1 VPWDFCRLHTSFD
14 NLCRAYRMLTF
25 CMIHLFHRKY
35 GESVCNMH
43 ESKEEALEV
52 GSKHLVSISSRI
64 SLGAC
69 NMLAEI
75 QGWLQTESEFSKISK
90 QEAIERAIRFYHAYI
105 LQALENRD
113 REIVS
118 IQKKQGEKQL
128 QTESEE
134 EKKERERQAYLK
146 RYEPFKASTVYV
158 PTENFSLLD
167 YKNKS
172 R

>member
-1 VPWDFCRLHTSFD
+1 
-14 NLCRAYRMLTF
+14 
-25 CMIHLFHRKY
+25 
-35 GESVCNMH
+35 MH

-64 SLGAC
+64 SLGAS
-69 NMLAEI
+69 NMLTEI
-75 QGWLQTESEFSKISK
+75 QGWLQTESEYARISK
-90 QEAIERAIRFYHAYI
+90 QEAFERAIRFYHAYI

-113 REIVS
+113 SEAQSEGKQIVS
-118 IQKKQGEKQL
+118 IQKRQEEKLL

-134 EKKERERQAYLK
+134 EKQEREKQEYLSRIGYYQASGNHS
-146 RYEPFKASTVYV
+146 FN
-158 PTENFSLLD
+158 NFNFID